1 MKIFENLNIQT
12 TARISMNLGLMCYQD
27 VVYGFRALYDYTR
40 KCLLQCTKIIFF
52 VFFLLS

>member
-1 MKIFENLNIQT
+1 MKIFESLNIQT

-40 KCLLQCTKIIFF
+40 KSFF
-52 VFFLLS
+52 YYLKGVLEV